1 MQVGDLVWHC
11 HWEVWGIIVKDFGR
25 SNHHV
30 DVLIDGEVTRTS
42 KTRLLEAVCK

>member
-1 MQVGDLVWHC
+1 MKVGDLVWHC

-30 DVLIDGEVTRTS
+30 DVMIGDEVARTS
-42 KTRLLEAVCK
+42 KTMLEAVCK